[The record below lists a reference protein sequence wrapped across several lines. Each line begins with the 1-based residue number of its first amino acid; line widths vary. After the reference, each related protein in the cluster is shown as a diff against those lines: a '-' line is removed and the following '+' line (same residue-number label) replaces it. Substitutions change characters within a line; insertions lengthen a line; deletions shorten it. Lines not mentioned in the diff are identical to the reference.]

1 MNYSM
6 PGLFWCLVFFFFP
19 FLHFLYI
26 SVCLCGVHSRLLG
39 SRHEDLMLYLFVRS
53 FSAARWWTTARRPK
67 WRRSW
72 ACRSSPSPTTKPNDP
87 SRWGRRLWP
96 TYWSVRSRFFDSF
109 AEAWKGKERKI
120 FIDLLRPLLNLF
132 FFFSRA
138 SLSRMHSLRWQHEVP
153 LLISLF
159 PLC

>member
-1 MNYSM
+1 MFS
-6 PGLFWCLVFFFFP
+6 FFFVFFFP
-19 FLHFLYI
+19 FLHFLYV

-132 FFFSRA
+132 FFFFSRA